1 MAKYSKLE
9 NNSEVMDVLYAIV
22 LENKSQKEIV
32 RKLKQKRS
40 TVSSKIWFLK
50 KNKVIKKERWNFYPD
65 WDNIYKKMLNALDD
79 ILDHYISIARNL
91 EQDPSKEL
99 LKIKKNTDA
108 FFTKETL
115 SGILKVYS
123 LIYFYGYEK
132 LSMRDMIYSFLNQLR
147 KVNDRRIKRI
157 DPKLLN
163 IKKVIS
169 EIPMRE
175 ELLFDRLLD

>member
-50 KNKVIKKERWNFYPD
+50 KNKIIKKERWSFYPD
-65 WDNIYKKMLNALDD
+65 QNNIYKKMLNALDD
-79 ILDHYISIARNL
+79 VLNNYISIARNL
-91 EQDPSKEL
+91 DQDSGGLK
-99 LKIKKNTDA
+99 KIKKNA
-108 FFTKETL
+108 AVFFTKETL
-115 SGILKVYS
+115 LGILKVYS
-123 LIYFYGYEK
+123 LIYFYGFEK
-132 LSMRDMIYSFLNQLR
+132 LSMVEMIYSFLNQLR
-147 KVNDRRIKRI
+147 KVNDNRIRRI
-157 DPKLLN
+157 DPKLLSV
-163 IKKVIS
+163 KKAIS

-175 ELLFDRLLD
+175 ELVFDRLVE